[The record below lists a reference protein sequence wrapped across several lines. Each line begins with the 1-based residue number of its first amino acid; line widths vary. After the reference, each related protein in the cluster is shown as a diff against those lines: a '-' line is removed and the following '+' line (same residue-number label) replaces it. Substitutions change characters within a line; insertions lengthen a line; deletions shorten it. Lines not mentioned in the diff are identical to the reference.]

1 MVRAEIREQF
11 KKLYEEKFHIAI
23 TDEEATQMATD
34 LINLVQVL
42 VKPDVLP
49 ELTTSKEPER
59 RNNALISLQ
68 SSQ

>member
-1 MVRAEIREQF
+1 MVRAEIRDQF

-23 TDEEATQMATD
+23 TDEEATKMATD

-42 VKPDVLP
+42 VKPDSLP
-49 ELTTSKEPER
+49 ELTSSEEPER

-68 SSQ
+68 PAQ